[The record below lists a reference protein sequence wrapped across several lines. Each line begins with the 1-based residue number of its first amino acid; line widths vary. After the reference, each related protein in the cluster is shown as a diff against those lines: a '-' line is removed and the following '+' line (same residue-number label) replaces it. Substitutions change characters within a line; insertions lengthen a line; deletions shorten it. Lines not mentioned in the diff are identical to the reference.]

1 LAHARAAEIASAHV
15 RAPCNVAHFPAAG
28 GAAAMAA
35 ILAITAALDK
45 ARQTDGVMA
54 IAALR

>member
-1 LAHARAAEIASAHV
+1 MLKIAPKTPPGSA
-15 RAPCNVAHFPAAG
+15 AAG

-35 ILAITAALDK
+35 IPAIAAALVK
-45 ARQTDGVMA
+45 ARQTDGVLA